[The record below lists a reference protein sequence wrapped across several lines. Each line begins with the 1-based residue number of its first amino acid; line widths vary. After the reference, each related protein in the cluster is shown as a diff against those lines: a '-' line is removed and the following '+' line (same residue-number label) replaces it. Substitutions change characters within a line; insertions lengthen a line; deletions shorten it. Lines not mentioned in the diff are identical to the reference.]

1 MVRNLP
7 VGDEEEAVM
16 LVLQGEPALDGA
28 GVVPEVQ
35 RTGGPHASEDALA
48 VVHRMRLDE
57 VVSPR

>member
-1 MVRNLP
+1 
-7 VGDEEEAVM
+7 M